1 MVLQDRTELIHPRE
15 APSIKYECRAHLRQ
29 NMFRRGFDTTH
40 PLLCPV
46 SITHSCLVR
55 YKDTHIPTG
64 TPHLSQ
70 QRVAGDFQR
79 YRAAWLQSEMCAR
92 LNQILEKSAAHL
104 EARKVVAVSLGSLGY
119 DFGDE
124 DERAGRQAS
133 QHAMTI
139 SLRDWA
145 RQKDGQSK
153 TDLPCY
159 VQDPDYDDSD
169 KAVLRGHGVEVIDDP
184 VAWLEMDE
192 FSVVVSIASNVPSK
206 EIIADV
212 CRPAVVVW
220 NRVSDEDY
228 DQRGGDS
235 L

>member
-1 MVLQDRTELIHPRE
+1 
-15 APSIKYECRAHLRQ
+15 
-29 NMFRRGFDTTH
+29 MFRRGFDNTH

-46 SITHSCLVR
+46 SISHSCLVR

-64 TPHLSQ
+64 KPHLPQ
-70 QRVAGDFQR
+70 QKVAENFEK

-92 LNQILEKSAAHL
+92 LNQILEKYTAHL
-104 EARKVVAVSLGSLGY
+104 EISKIVAVSLGSLGY

-145 RQKDGQSK
+145 RQKEGK
-153 TDLPCY
+153 GKAGLPCY

-169 KAVLRGHGVEVIDDP
+169 KAVLKGYGVDVIDDP

-192 FSVVVSIASNVPSK
+192 FSVVVSIASNVPSR
-206 EIIADV
+206 EITADV